1 MSLYCASLGGYGG
14 PMGAWRGGEGAVAWY
29 GAGAIGPGARH
40 ESKHDGGLPD
50 DPRAAA
56 VWDDRMAALG
66 IQKGRTKERQRA
78 EHKYQKKGKKEKGRV
93 KYKDAGVNAAVGGQG
108 FLVGKRGGIMPA
120 SVQALHRSALG
131 EE

>member
-1 MSLYCASLGGYGG
+1 M
-14 PMGAWRGGEGAVAWY
+14 
-29 GAGAIGPGARH
+29 
-40 ESKHDGGLPD
+40 PD
-50 DPRAAA
+50 DPLAAA
-56 VWDDRMAALG
+56 VLDDMMATLG
-66 IQKGRTKERQRA
+66 IQTGRTKERQRA